1 MATSKDCLARASR
14 ELGYCR
20 WDDPQAGTKYGRW
33 YAELTKSPYFGT
45 SGIPFCAMGVSYI
58 MDAVEQAC
66 AGLPTAGVPTIYSGA
81 SRAGIIIPNKRSAV
95 PGDIVIFD
103 WSNVYG
109 PNDHVGFVE
118 INRGGTGL
126 QTIEFNTT
134 GADGRSG
141 SVARKVRGWD
151 VVQCI
156 VRPPWS
162 KGETGG
168 VEDYLPTALAVDGM
182 WGEATTISA
191 QVQAGTPVD
200 GIVSS
205 QDASWKRYYKGCTSG
220 WEWLQKAEGSQLIIA
235 IQKTLRDKYGQD
247 VGEIDGVAGRLFW
260 RALERAAGYD
270 ADEVGLEYP
279 SNTIR
284 WLQRQLNAG
293 TFF

>member
-1 MATSKDCLARASR
+1 MATSKQALSRAAK

-20 WDDPQAGTKYGRW
+20 WDDPKTGTKYGRW

-45 SGIPFCAMGVSYI
+45 NGVPFCAMGVSYI
-58 MDAVEQAC
+58 MDAVKQAC

-81 SRAGIIIPNKRSAV
+81 SRAGIILQSKHSAV

-103 WSNVYG
+103 WSNISG

-118 INRGGTGL
+118 INMGSTGL

-141 SVARKVRGWD
+141 SVERKVRSWD

-168 VEDYLPTALAVDGM
+168 IEDYLPAKLKVDGY
-182 WGEATTISA
+182 WGRLTTIA
-191 QVQAGTPVD
+191 LQVHFGTPVD

-205 QDASWKRYYKGCTSG
+205 QDAYWESRNPGLGTG
-220 WEWLQKAEGSQLIIA
+220 WEWLKSAEGSQLIIA
-235 IQKTLRDKYGQD
+235 MQKVLGVKRDGLFGPKTANALIKRYMGTS
-247 VGEIDGVAGRLFW
+247 GANELDGKLDG
-260 RALERAAGYD
+260 
-270 ADEVGLEYP
+270 P
-279 SNTIR
+279 SVTIKAM
-284 WLQRQLNAG
+284 QKALNAG
-293 TFF
+293 KF

>member
-1 MATSKDCLARASR
+1 MATSKECLSRASR

-45 SGIPFCAMGVSYI
+45 SGVPFCAMGVSYI
-58 MDAVEQAC
+58 MDAVKQAC

-81 SRAGIIIPNKRSAV
+81 SRAGIIISNKRSAV

-103 WSNVYG
+103 WSNVSG

-118 INRGGTGL
+118 INYGSSGL

-141 SVARKVRGWD
+141 SVARKVRSWD

-162 KGETGG
+162 KGETGTIS
-168 VEDYLPTALAVDGM
+168 DYLPGKLDVDGY
-182 WGEATTISA
+182 WGRATTLA
-191 QVQAGTPVD
+191 LQRHFGTPID
-200 GIVSS
+200 GVVSS
-205 QDASWKRYYKGCTSG
+205 QDAYWKSRNPGLGTG
-220 WEWLQKAEGSQLIIA
+220 WEWAQDADGSQLIIA
-235 IQKTLRDKYGQD
+235 MQKVLG
-247 VGEIDGVAGRLFW
+247 VEADGLFGPKTANALIKRFKASSGADLYDGRLD
-260 RALERAAGYD
+260 G
-270 ADEVGLEYP
+270 P
-279 SNTIR
+279 SVTIKAM
-284 WLQRQLNAG
+284 QKNLNAG
-293 TFF
+293 KFF

>member
-1 MATSKDCLARASR
+1 MATSKQALARAAK

-20 WDDPQAGTKYGRW
+20 WDDPKTGTKYGRW

-45 SGIPFCAMGVSYI
+45 SGVPFCAMGVSYI
-58 MDAVEQAC
+58 MDAVKQAC

-103 WSNVYG
+103 WSNVAG

-118 INRGGTGL
+118 INYGSSGL

-134 GADGRSG
+134 GSDGRSG
-141 SVARKVRGWD
+141 SVARKVRSWD

-168 VEDYLPTALAVDGM
+168 VEDYLPGKLAEDGY
-182 WGEATTISA
+182 WGRLTTIA
-191 QVQAGTPVD
+191 LQVYFGTPVD

-205 QDASWKRYYKGCTSG
+205 QDPYWESRNPGLGTG
-220 WEWLQKAEGSQLIIA
+220 WEWGAGVEGSQLIIA
-235 IQKTLRDKYGQD
+235 MQKVLG
-247 VGEIDGVAGRLFW
+247 VEADGLIGPDTIN
-260 RALERAAGYD
+260 ALIKRFMGSSGATALDGKLDYESLTVKAMQKA
-270 ADEVGLEYP
+270 
-279 SNTIR
+279 
-284 WLQRQLNAG
+284 LNSG
-293 TFF
+293 KL

>member
-1 MATSKDCLARASR
+1 MATSNQALSRAAK

-45 SGIPFCAMGVSYI
+45 SGVPFCAMGVSYI
-58 MDAVEQAC
+58 MDAVEQVC
-66 AGLPTAGVPTIYSGA
+66 AGLPTASVPTIYSGA
-81 SRAGIIIPNKRSAV
+81 SRAGIIIPDKRKAV

-103 WSNVYG
+103 WANVAG

-118 INRGGTGL
+118 INYGNSGL

-134 GADGRSG
+134 GSDGRSG
-141 SVARKVRGWD
+141 SVARKVRSWD

-168 VEDYLPTALAVDGM
+168 IEDYLPDNLAEDGY
-182 WGEATTISA
+182 WGRATTIA
-191 QVQAGTPVD
+191 LQVYFGTTVD

-205 QDASWKRYYKGCTSG
+205 QDAYWESRNPGLGTG
-220 WEWLQKAEGSQLIIA
+220 WEWVESAEGSQLIIA
-235 IQKTLRDKYGQD
+235 MQRVLGVKRDGLIGPDTDNALIKRFMGSS
-247 VGEIDGVAGRLFW
+247 GATELDGKLDG
-260 RALERAAGYD
+260 
-270 ADEVGLEYP
+270 P
-279 SNTIR
+279 SVTIKAM
-284 WLQRQLNAG
+284 QHSLNEWK
-293 TFF
+293 F